1 MNNDPYNKLII
12 QEIKAWIEENLF
24 GCNDYKKIASKWQRF
39 STKWNNSIKPSSI
52 VHQDTTDNEKHSRT
66 FRDPSLICGT
76 IHQERHLRGY
86 SLKLYDAGVDD
97 NNGFNNLGDTSFRHD
112 RLKSMRPAKGN
123 FKLKLRTKKTWK
135 HFLKL
140 PSNLKVATF
149 GHINMKIK
157 KDTLQYVKII
167 ILDAISILQAVM
179 VRLAKILLLQ
189 FIAIV
194 THQVN
199 SFLKQRFSNL
209 YFSATNMWLYI

>member
-1 MNNDPYNKLII
+1 MKRNSSQHLHDIFKVKTIIVKENSTDKKNQSEQFDSIQIENIFELNNDPYNKLII

-123 FKLKLRTKKTWK
+123 FKLKLRTKKPGNIFQNY
-135 HFLKL
+135 HR
-140 PSNLKVATF
+140 
-149 GHINMKIK
+149 
-157 KDTLQYVKII
+157 
-167 ILDAISILQAVM
+167 ILRLLHSGIS
-179 VRLAKILLLQ
+179 
-189 FIAIV
+189 
-194 THQVN
+194 T
-199 SFLKQRFSNL
+199 
-209 YFSATNMWLYI
+209 

>member
-1 MNNDPYNKLII
+1 MKRNSSQHLHDIFKVKTIIVKENSTDKKNQSEQFDSIQIENVFELNNDPYNKLII

-135 HFLKL
+135 F
-140 PSNLKVATF
+140 F
-149 GHINMKIK
+149 KI
-157 KDTLQYVKII
+157 TIE
-167 ILDAISILQAVM
+167 S
-179 VRLAKILLLQ
+179 
-189 FIAIV
+189 
-194 THQVN
+194 
-199 SFLKQRFSNL
+199 
-209 YFSATNMWLYI
+209 